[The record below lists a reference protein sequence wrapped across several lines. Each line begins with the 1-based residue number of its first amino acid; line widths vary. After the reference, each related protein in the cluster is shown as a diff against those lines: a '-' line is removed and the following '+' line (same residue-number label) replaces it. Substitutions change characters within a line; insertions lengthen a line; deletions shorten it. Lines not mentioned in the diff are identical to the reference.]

1 MERKRQAILAQRK
14 ATTVQATMRFQ
25 RNMPGFTVMGQLVFS
40 LKLDRVLFYSIDPNK
55 FDQAIETI
63 TGRQVSNRST
73 PRRPNAMQQQRF
85 KDNTTFRRSIS
96 MEDLRSRQPT
106 SNPPRMDH
114 RNQQIFTRT
123 NSVSQIPQYQN
134 QLQYTSPLHE
144 VQRRVLDDFAAEI
157 HSTLTQP
164 QSQHH
169 PQFDEGN
176 TWEYESVD
184 SLEASNQFH
193 PQQITSTPKITGPIV
208 RPNHPVNIQSR
219 KINHSPLEST
229 GVTDQHE
236 LLQRSYHESFFVK
249 NTPVTGDE
257 QVSAWLG
264 ATKNATTSDITDAD
278 SEANAKRKSILKRS
292 PSVESNTPHPIIIP
306 RKNSVPQA
314 RTVGDKARV
323 KDSLEVINA
332 KLLKELDIQ
341 VKQQL

>member
-1 MERKRQAILAQRK
+1 M
-14 ATTVQATMRFQ
+14 F
-25 RNMPGFTVMGQLVFS
+25 FF
-40 LKLDRVLFYSIDPNK
+40 FYSKDPNK

-73 PRRPNAMQQQRF
+73 PRRTNAMQQQRF

-106 SNPPRMDH
+106 SNPPRMDY
-114 RNQQIFTRT
+114 RNQQILTRT
-123 NSVSQIPQYQN
+123 NSVLQVPQYQN
-134 QLQYTSPLHE
+134 QLQYTSPLQE

-164 QSQHH
+164 QSQQYRQ
-169 PQFDEGN
+169 QFDEGN

-193 PQQITSTPKITGPIV
+193 SQQITSAPKITGPIV
-208 RPNHPVNIQSR
+208 RSNHPVNIQSR

-229 GVTDQHE
+229 GLTDQHE

-249 NTPVTGDE
+249 NTPVTGNE

-264 ATKNATTSDITDAD
+264 ASKNPTTSDVTDTDA
-278 SEANAKRKSILKRS
+278 EANAKRKSILKRS
-292 PSVESNTPHPIIIP
+292 PSVESNTIHPVIIP

-341 VKQQL
+341 VKQQ